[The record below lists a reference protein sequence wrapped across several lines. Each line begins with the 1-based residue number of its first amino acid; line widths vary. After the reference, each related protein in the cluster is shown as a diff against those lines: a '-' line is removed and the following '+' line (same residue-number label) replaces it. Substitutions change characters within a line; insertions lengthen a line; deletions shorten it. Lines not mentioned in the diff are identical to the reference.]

1 MTPMTRQPES
11 SRGVAP
17 RQRRPAVGHGYGVV
31 VVASSTGGPDALGH
45 VLPHWDLHVPV
56 LIVQHMPAEF
66 TKSLAERLDRVC
78 PMPVTEATDGESVEP
93 GRVLIAPGDLH
104 LRVRGTPEHP
114 EVYLSY
120 GPLVNS
126 LRPAAEL
133 SFRDAADVWGCD
145 VLARVLSGMGRD
157 GGDGARAVGAAG
169 GRVRAQDEPSSV
181 VWGMPGEIVDA
192 GLATAVLPLDRFAT
206 TVPTL
211 CRSSVHPSAT
221 FEPPELVEIPEQVA
235 RDPFAVTPYF

>member
-1 MTPMTRQPES
+1 MRRRRSRVVAASRLSLRLHPTQRPLRSPSPDSVRCRRGSKTCPLRVVTPLDPRRVMTPLTRQPES
-11 SRGVAP
+11 SRGGAP

-126 LRPAAEL
+126 LR
-133 SFRDAADVWGCD
+133 
-145 VLARVLSGMGRD
+145 
-157 GGDGARAVGAAG
+157 
-169 GRVRAQDEPSSV
+169 
-181 VWGMPGEIVDA
+181 
-192 GLATAVLPLDRFAT
+192 
-206 TVPTL
+206 
-211 CRSSVHPSAT
+211 
-221 FEPPELVEIPEQVA
+221 
-235 RDPFAVTPYF
+235 